1 MRDEAR
7 EEIEGDY
14 KKRLVTWVIQ
24 LTIWLKKFIK
34 KKIKKQR
41 DYIGKMC
48 NPTYNGGNFKLLE
61 QWSGLIDPK
70 NLLSP
75 KIWLTLTFST

>member
-14 KKRLVTWVIQ
+14 KKKIVTWVIQ

-34 KKIKKQR
+34 KR
-41 DYIGKMC
+41 DNYA
-48 NPTYNGGNFKLLE
+48 
-61 QWSGLIDPK
+61 
-70 NLLSP
+70 
-75 KIWLTLTFST
+75 

>member
-14 KKRLVTWVIQ
+14 KKKIVTWVIQ

-34 KKIKKQR
+34 KKK
-41 DYIGKMC
+41 DSIGKMC
-48 NPTYNGGNFKLLE
+48 NPTYNGGISNY
-61 QWSGLIDPK
+61 
-70 NLLSP
+70 LSNG
-75 KIWLTLTFST
+75 WV

>member
-7 EEIEGDY
+7 GEIEGDC
-14 KKRLVTWVIQ
+14 KKSLVTWVIQ

-34 KKIKKQR
+34 KKFKKQR

-48 NPTYNGGNFKLLE
+48 NPTYNGGNFELLE
-61 QWSGLIDPK
+61 QWLGLIDPK
-70 NLLSP
+70 NFLAP
-75 KIWLTLTFST
+75 KIRLGLTFST